1 METNILI
8 ESGTNELEVLE
19 FTIGNNHY
27 GINVAKI
34 KEIVPYSPVTPV
46 PNAHPSVEGIFMPR
60 DLMITVVD
68 LAKVIKSAP
77 SGDISKDM
85 FIITNFNKL
94 NVAFHV
100 HTVVGIHRV
109 SWADIITPDTT
120 ISTADNGIATGIV
133 KINGQLI
140 IILDFERIVSDI
152 SPETGLKTSDI
163 LKLEGRPRSEAHIV
177 IAEDS
182 PLLIKLISDS
192 LVKSGYDN
200 LTLCHNGQEA
210 WDFISDAKAG
220 KVPLDI
226 DCVITDLEMPLM
238 DGHLNCLSEL
248 VEECGGEIDMSKL
261 PIGDKTLSAKEIIAN
276 ESQERMGLLIDE
288 KYISEV
294 QKIADRE
301 RAPMY
306 VVGETTGD
314 AHFSFKQADA
324 VHAICQWSPYDI
336 GQ

>member
-100 HTVVGIHRV
+100 HTCLLYI
-109 SWADIITPDTT
+109 
-120 ISTADNGIATGIV
+120 
-133 KINGQLI
+133 QLLEFTEYHGL
-140 IILDFERIVSDI
+140 IL
-152 SPETGLKTSDI
+152 
-163 LKLEGRPRSEAHIV
+163 
-177 IAEDS
+177 
-182 PLLIKLISDS
+182 LLQI
-192 LVKSGYDN
+192 
-200 LTLCHNGQEA
+200 Q
-210 WDFISDAKAG
+210 
-220 KVPLDI
+220 
-226 DCVITDLEMPLM
+226 
-238 DGHLNCLSEL
+238 
-248 VEECGGEIDMSKL
+248 
-261 PIGDKTLSAKEIIAN
+261 
-276 ESQERMGLLIDE
+276 Q
-288 KYISEV
+288 
-294 QKIADRE
+294 
-301 RAPMY
+301 
-306 VVGETTGD
+306 
-314 AHFSFKQADA
+314 
-324 VHAICQWSPYDI
+324 
-336 GQ
+336 

>member
-210 WDFISDAKAG
+210 WDVISDAKAG
-220 KVPLDI
+220 KVPL
-226 DCVITDLEMPLM
+226 VM
-238 DGHLNCLSEL
+238 DGHRLTKLIKSDDKLKNIPVVIFSSLINEQMRAKGESLGADVQLSKPEIGLL
-248 VEECGGEIDMSKL
+248 VSEIDKL
-261 PIGDKTLSAKEIIAN
+261 L
-276 ESQERMGLLIDE
+276 R
-288 KYISEV
+288 
-294 QKIADRE
+294 
-301 RAPMY
+301 
-306 VVGETTGD
+306 
-314 AHFSFKQADA
+314 
-324 VHAICQWSPYDI
+324 
-336 GQ
+336 